1 MLKGFLMMFYV
12 SLSIS
17 QTAIQ
22 LQQEA
27 LKSLEQL
34 NPNGL
39 IPHYNAHPH
48 AENLHP
54 EQQEDTHYL
63 KTQGLNQLSKDADA
77 QFIYEN
83 EARRIKI
90 TENEKDPI
98 FQEAQSIIEQSKKNL
113 TEQCHYE
120 KVPCDEKKTLHHCH
134 EKAQYEHFS
143 CDKSLEIHFSQKN
156 HPVITRLVQFNQT
169 YDLTQCGKDTYC
181 TPLNMTSQCRHLI
194 IKVTT
199 PSGSPLALEI
209 TPSCQSPQFS
219 VKNTQSKRAFVK
231 IEAQEFWEEERWIEG
246 RCDFQSQYYCVAKGL
261 EHCIEGPLAKTLN
274 GVVISKDCWKKTQ
287 DFDCAVGFESTCQA
301 LIDKGCSNI
310 NAECVIPQGDR
321 CDEIERTYQCTEK
334 TCYPDKKVCTD
345 VLPCLDGSCDQSQS
359 EESNDIQEGISRL
372 GVVAGAGE
380 EVSSQQKTL
389 RLTDI
394 FKGSPSSCSSFALG
408 ARDCCEGEGFL
419 EGLLHCPQEFKEL
432 QRAKLEKR
440 AILVGSYRETLNL
453 KKVNVYCLFPSKL
466 AGILQIQ
473 GRFGQLGIGF
483 GDAQNPVCD
492 KGLNASLLERI
503 DFKRLDLSSIVD
515 DFKAKAQFKTLEE
528 IQAQAESKAS
538 NLHEKGVAHD

>member
-1 MLKGFLMMFYV
+1 MLKGFLMMLYV

-17 QTAIQ
+17 QSATM

-39 IPHYNAHPH
+39 IPHYNAHPQ

-54 EQQEDTHYL
+54 EQQEDKDYL
-63 KTQGLNQLSKDADA
+63 KTQGLNQLPKNADA

-83 EARRIKI
+83 EANRIKI

-98 FQEAQSIIEQSKKNL
+98 FQEAQSIIEQSKDNL

-120 KVPCDEKKTLHHCH
+120 KVPCDEKKTSHTCH
-134 EKAQYEHFS
+134 EKARYEHFS
-143 CDKSLEIHFSQKN
+143 CDKSLEINFSQKN
-156 HPVITRLVQFNQT
+156 HPVITRLIQFNQI
-169 YDLTQCGKDTYC
+169 YDLTQCGKDSIC
-181 TPLNMTSQCRHLI
+181 TPLDITSRCHHLI

-199 PSGSPLALEI
+199 TSGRSLVFAI

-219 VKNTQSKRAFVK
+219 VTGTQSKRAFVK
-231 IEAQEFWEEERWIEG
+231 IEAQELWEEERWVEG
-246 RCDFQSQYYCVAKGL
+246 VCDFQNAHYCVAKGP
-261 EHCIEGPLAKTLN
+261 EHCTEGPLEKSLN
-274 GVVISKDCWKKTQ
+274 GIIISKDCWKKSQ

-301 LIDKGCSNI
+301 FIDKGCSNTD
-310 NAECVIPQGDR
+310 AQCALPQGDR

-334 TCYPDKKVCTD
+334 TCYPDKKVCAD
-345 VLPCLDGSCDQSQS
+345 VLPCLDGACDQSQS
-359 EESNDIQEGISRL
+359 EESDDIQEGISRL

-394 FKGSPSSCSSFALG
+394 FKGSSFSCSRLALG

-440 AILVGSYRETLNL
+440 AILVGDYRETLNL

-483 GDAQNPVCD
+483 GDAQHPVCD
-492 KGLNASLLERI
+492 KGLDASLLERI

-515 DFKAKAQFKTLEE
+515 DFKAKAKFKTLEDM
-528 IQAQAESKAS
+528 QAQAESRAAS
-538 NLHEKGVAHD
+538 LHEKGGAHD